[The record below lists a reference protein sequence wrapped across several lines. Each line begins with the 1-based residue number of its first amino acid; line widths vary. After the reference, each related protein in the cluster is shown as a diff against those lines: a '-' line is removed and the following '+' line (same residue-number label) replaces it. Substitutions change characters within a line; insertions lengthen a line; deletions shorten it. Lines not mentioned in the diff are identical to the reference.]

1 MQGQEATEPKTNQ
14 KSSIGIDVSKDWL
27 DVHVRPSGDAFRV
40 PNNRQGHRQLTRRLR
55 PLEIAC
61 VALEPTGKWHR
72 PLCRSLD
79 AAGLPLSVTDPY
91 RVRMFAKA
99 SGILAK
105 TDRLDAAVLS
115 AFAALM
121 GPAARPLPSQAIEAV
136 AELVTARERAVD
148 EQRRLKNQRATACD
162 AFLKR
167 HLATRLEAVEGAIAA
182 LEAEIAQRI
191 QAEPRL
197 AERRAILCSIPGI
210 GEVTAA
216 LLIAR
221 LDELGTLSDKQ
232 ITMLAGLAPI
242 ADQSGKRD
250 GQRSLRGGRPCLKRG
265 CYLAALSAAR
275 YNPPLRSFYLR
286 LRAAGKSAK
295 CALIA
300 VARKL
305 LLLANTLIS
314 QNRTWQQKPPLSA

>member
-1 MQGQEATEPKTNQ
+1 MQGQEATELTSGQ

-27 DVHVRPSGDAFRV
+27 DVHVRPAGDAFRV
-40 PNNRQGHRQLTRRLR
+40 PNDRQGHRQLIRRLK
-55 PLEIAC
+55 PLDIAC
-61 VALEPTGKWHR
+61 VVLEPTGKWHR
-72 PLCRSLD
+72 PLCRSLH
-79 AAGLPLSVTDPY
+79 AAGLPLGVADPY

-105 TDRLDAAVLS
+105 TDRLDASVLS

-121 GPAARPLPSQAIEAV
+121 GPATRPLPPQAVEAV

-148 EQRRLKNQRATACD
+148 EQTRLKNQRAAAND

-167 HLATRLEAVEGAIAA
+167 HLATRLAAAEKTIAA
-182 LEAEIAQRI
+182 LEAEIARRI
-191 QAEPRL
+191 EAEPRL
-197 AERRAILCSIPGI
+197 AERHAILRSIPGI

-221 LDELGTLSDKQ
+221 LDELGTLTDKQ

-250 GQRSLRGGRPCLKRG
+250 GPRSLRGGRACLKRG
-265 CYLAALSAAR
+265 CYLAALSATR

-295 CALIA
+295 CAIIA

-305 LLLANTLIS
+305 LLLANTLIA
-314 QNRTWQQKPPLSA
+314 QNRHWQQNPPLPA